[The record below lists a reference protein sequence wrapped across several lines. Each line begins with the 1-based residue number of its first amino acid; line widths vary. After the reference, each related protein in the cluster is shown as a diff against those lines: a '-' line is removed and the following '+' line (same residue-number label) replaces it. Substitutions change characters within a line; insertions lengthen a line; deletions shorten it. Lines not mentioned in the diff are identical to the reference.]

1 MVTPIRLSAA
11 KPEVAEPKP
20 IAKATALNTAVF
32 FIKTLLLE
40 KEIFIVDFYIPNRGM
55 LRTSIAT
62 ESIITKSK
70 PLICDQ
76 THINENDYIAMFKFV
91 ISITVLLHF
100 LRKNVLPRLD

>member
-1 MVTPIRLSAA
+1 MRLSAA

-32 FIKTLLLE
+32 FHKKRSYVE
-40 KEIFIVDFYIPNRGM
+40 KEILLLIFYISNRGM

-70 PLICDQ
+70 LLICDQ

-100 LRKNVLPRLD
+100 LRKNVSPMLD

>member
-32 FIKTLLLE
+32 FFLSLLYRE
-40 KEIFIVDFYIPNRGM
+40 RDFIVDFYIPNRGM

-91 ISITVLLHF
+91 ISITVSLHF
-100 LRKNVLPRLD
+100 LQKNVSPRLD

>member
-1 MVTPIRLSAA
+1 MLI
-11 KPEVAEPKP
+11 
-20 IAKATALNTAVF
+20 
-32 FIKTLLLE
+32 
-40 KEIFIVDFYIPNRGM
+40 FYISNRGM

-70 PLICDQ
+70 LLICDQ

-100 LRKNVLPRLD
+100 LRKNVSPMLD

>member
-32 FIKTLLLE
+32 FIKTLLCRE
-40 KEIFIVDFYIPNRGM
+40 RDFIVDFYISNRGM

-70 PLICDQ
+70 LLICDQ

-100 LRKNVLPRLD
+100 LRKNVSPMLD

>member
-11 KPEVAEPKP
+11 KPDVAEPKP

-32 FIKTLLLE
+32 FIKTLLYRE
-40 KEIFIVDFYIPNRGM
+40 RDFIVDFYIPNRGM

-70 PLICDQ
+70 LLICDQ

-91 ISITVLLHF
+91 ISITVSLHF
-100 LRKNVLPRLD
+100 LQKNVLPRLG

>member
-40 KEIFIVDFYIPNRGM
+40 KETLLLIFIYQIEECCV
-55 LRTSIAT
+55 
-62 ESIITKSK
+62 
-70 PLICDQ
+70 
-76 THINENDYIAMFKFV
+76 H
-91 ISITVLLHF
+91 LLQ
-100 LRKNVLPRLD
+100 LNPS

>member
-40 KEIFIVDFYIPNRGM
+40 KEILLLIFYISNRGM

-70 PLICDQ
+70 LLICDQ

-91 ISITVLLHF
+91 ISITVSLHF
-100 LRKNVLPRLD
+100 LQKNVSPRLD